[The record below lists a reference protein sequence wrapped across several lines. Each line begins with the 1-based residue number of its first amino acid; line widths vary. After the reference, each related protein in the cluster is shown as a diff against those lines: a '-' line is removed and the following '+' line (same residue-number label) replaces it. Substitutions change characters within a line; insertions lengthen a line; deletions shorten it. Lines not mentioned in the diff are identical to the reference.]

1 MQQFRNV
8 DAAVDSFRTDFQR
21 SNALKAHEFDSI
33 PREGANAFNQGI
45 YQVKTT
51 SLPC

>member
-1 MQQFRNV
+1 MQQFRNI
-8 DAAVDSFRTDFQR
+8 DAAVDSFRTDLQR
-21 SNALKAHEFDSI
+21 NKALKAHDYDSI

-45 YQVKTT
+45 YKVNTP